1 MKDTLALATR
11 VRSLLAAGNRSELV
25 ALLEDLHPADVADIL
40 ERLALSG
47 AVQVFGLLDPE
58 TAAEVLAEA
67 ENAPAL
73 VSRMADSAVA
83 PVLDE
88 MGADDVADLIAEVP
102 AGRADRL
109 LGLMEADEAGDVQEL
124 LEHAPDSAGGLMTT
138 EFISLPSQLTVAAA
152 IDAIRAKAPDAEQPY
167 YIYVVD
173 ARGRLLG
180 VLSLREL
187 IIAPAGDTL
196 AQHMET
202 NVITVAPATD
212 QEEAA
217 RLVGKYDLLAL
228 PVVDAHQCLLGIITV
243 DDVIDVIQAEHTED
257 LSLFSGSGH
266 GDVVVTGNAWTRT
279 MRRLPWL
286 VVCLFGDLLAG
297 GVIHF
302 FEGALQ
308 SLVALAYFIPVLM
321 DMGGN
326 VGTQSLAIM
335 VRGLAIGQIDSRRI
349 LRLVFRELQVG
360 ALAGVI
366 TGTLVAVIASV
377 WQGNPT
383 LGLVVGIAMASTLTV
398 AAAVGTTVPLVLSRL
413 GVDPAIAS
421 GPFIT
426 TVIDVAG
433 LVIYFRLA
441 VALLGV
447 I

>member
-1 MKDTLALATR
+1 MKDTRALAIR
-11 VRSLLAAGNRSELV
+11 VRALLAAGNRSELV

-228 PVVDAHQCLLGIITV
+228 PVVDSHQRLLGIITV

-257 LSLFSGSGH
+257 LNLFSGSGH

-286 VVCLFGDLLAG
+286 VVCLFGDLLSG

-360 ALAGVI
+360 ALAGAI